1 MKSVKKIQKNH
12 THTILLWIIIVNI
25 IILDL
30 ILLRSLFQT
39 NPNVLGVNTKIT
51 DQACPQSCI
60 TKFKEYAVTTSS
72 GAKEQYISLGTG
84 SGYSSDWI
92 DLAGIEAT
100 IDTTQYRKIKTV
112 TFDAT
117 VSPQTGNGIVWVRL
131 FNATDKHPVWY
142 SDLSMSGAGPVV
154 LTSKPITLDEGK
166 KLYKVQ
172 IKTQLSYPVSV
183 LQSRIHILTY

>member
-1 MKSVKKIQKNH
+1 MKSGKKIQNNH
-12 THTILLWIIIVNI
+12 THTIFLLLITVNVV
-25 IILDL
+25 ILDL

-39 NPNVLGVNTKIT
+39 NPNVLGVNTKNT

-60 TKFKEYAVTTSS
+60 TKFKEYATTNNS
-72 GAKEQYISLGTG
+72 GAKEQYVSLGTG

-92 DLAGIEAT
+92 DLVGIEAT
-100 IDTTQYRKIKTV
+100 IDTTQYRKIKSV

-117 VSPQTGNGIVWVRL
+117 VSPQTGNGTVWVRL

-142 SDLSMSGAGPVV
+142 SDVSMSGAGPVL

-172 IKTQLSYPVSV
+172 VKTQLSYPVSV
-183 LQSRIHILTY
+183 LQSRIHIITY

>member
-1 MKSVKKIQKNH
+1 MKSSKKIQKNH
-12 THTILLWIIIVNI
+12 IHTIFLLLITINIVI
-25 IILDL
+25 FDL
-30 ILLRSLFQT
+30 IVLRSFFQT

-51 DQACPQSCI
+51 DQSCPQSCI
-60 TKFKEYAVTTSS
+60 TKFKEYAATNSS
-72 GAKEQYISLGTG
+72 GAKEQYVSLGTG

-100 IDTTQYRKIKTV
+100 IDTTQYRKIKSV

-117 VSPQTGNGIVWVRL
+117 VSPQTGNGTVWVRL

-142 SDLSMSGAGPVV
+142 SEVNMSGAGPVV

-172 IKTQLSYPVSV
+172 VKTQLSYPVSV
-183 LQSRIHILTY
+183 LQSRIYIFTY